1 MPKIKLSPPH
11 RFQLALTP
19 TPIEA
24 FGLSPTPKSGIDIFL
39 KRDDLTGAELSG
51 NKIRKLEFIL
61 YDAIAKKA
69 DTLITC
75 GGIGSNHCRATAAIA
90 ARTGLGCELFLKG
103 KPTAVPDGNLLLNNL
118 LGART
123 HFITEAEYET
133 DIDGIMQIQANK
145 LVKRRKK
152 PYVIPEGA
160 SNPLAMWAY
169 ILEGM
174 ELKDQLDKAGI
185 KADYIVCAVGSG
197 GTYAGLLMATQL
209 LHWPV
214 KILGMA
220 VSRDTAYFTKKICA
234 LFDGFVERYKINVKP
249 NYAAI
254 SIDDSYIGPGYA
266 QISPKE
272 ASFIKNVA
280 TNAGVI
286 LDPAY
291 TAKAMIGLFDYMVQE
306 KIPAKSKVVFIHT
319 GGLLSIF
326 PHRHKLFGK

>member
-1 MPKIKLSPPH
+1 M
-11 RFQLALTP
+11 
-19 TPIEA
+19 
-24 FGLSPTPKSGIDIFL
+24 PKSGTEIFL

-61 YDAIAKKA
+61 YDAVAQKA

-90 ARTGLGCELFLKG
+90 ARSGLGCELFLKG

-118 LGART
+118 FGART
-123 HFITEAEYET
+123 HFVTEVEYET
-133 DIDGIMQIQANK
+133 DIDGIMLLQATRMQ
-145 LVKRRKK
+145 KRRNK

-160 SNPLAMWAY
+160 SNPLGMWAY
-169 ILEGM
+169 VLEGM
-174 ELKDQLDKAGI
+174 ELKEQLDKSGI
-185 KADYIVCAVGSG
+185 EANYIVCPVGSG
-197 GTYAGLLMATQL
+197 GTYAGLLMASQY

-214 KILGMA
+214 KVLGMA
-220 VSRDTAYFTKKICA
+220 VAHDTAYFTKKICA
-234 LFDGFVERYKINVKP
+234 LIKSFVEQYDFKIKP

-266 QISPKE
+266 KIGPKE
-272 ASFIKNVA
+272 ASFIKGVA
-280 TNAGVI
+280 ANAGII

-306 KIPAKSKVVFIHT
+306 KIPANSKVIFIHT